1 LSIETRSEQVRRV
14 LLTTLILNLAVAA
27 GKIIIGLMT
36 GALAI
41 TADGLHSVIDSAGNI
56 IGMIA
61 LRVAVQPPDDDHPY
75 GHNRFETLAALVIGA
90 MLLLTAWEIIQGA
103 VERLAGGTAPEITP
117 LAFAVMLATL
127 VINLLV
133 NRYQVGEGRRLDSQ
147 ILLADA
153 ANTGADIFVTLSV
166 IASMALVVLL
176 GWNWADVVA
185 ALLVTVLI
193 GRAALKILRQQGR
206 VLVDTAPYAPEEIAG
221 HVLEV
226 PAVDHV
232 VRVRSRG
239 TAGAAHIDVDVQVA
253 PEMTAQQTAAIGDA
267 IRTHLQQQLDG
278 VSEVEVHFAP
288 DENREPDYALL
299 ARARADALALTTH
312 EVLLSESP
320 NGKVLEMH
328 VEVPPGQT
336 LAAAHRQVSRLEQA
350 VKNDLPDVAEVVT
363 HIEPALADRPDVRI
377 DTGVLTQ
384 NQRIAAQVR
393 QVLHQHYP
401 DLDWHQINVFPLPGG
416 FAVNMHVTLPPQMTV
431 EAAHRV
437 AEETE
442 MLLRTNLPLVER
454 VTIHTE
460 PPETLDGQ
468 GLD

>member
-1 LSIETRSEQVRRV
+1 LTIEARSQQVRQV
-14 LLTTLILNLAVAA
+14 LLTTLLLNLIVAI
-27 GKIIIGLMT
+27 GKIIIGLAT

-41 TADGLHSVIDSAGNI
+41 TADGLHSIIDSAGNI
-56 IGMIA
+56 VGLIA

-103 VERLAGGTAPEITP
+103 IERLAGGEAPQITP
-117 LAFAVMLATL
+117 LAFAVMIGTL

-133 NRYQVGEGRRLDSQ
+133 NRYQVREGKRLESQ

-166 IASMALVVLL
+166 IASMVLVVTL
-176 GWNWADVVA
+176 GWNWTDVVA

-206 VLVDTAPYAPEEIAG
+206 VLVDTAPYTPKEIAE
-221 HVLEV
+221 HVLEI
-226 PAVDHV
+226 PAVEHV
-232 VRVRSRG
+232 MRVRSRG
-239 TAGAAHIDVDVQVA
+239 TTDAAHIDVDVQVA

-267 IRTHLQQQLDG
+267 IRTHLQEQLNG

-312 EVLLSESP
+312 EVTLSDSP

-336 LAAAHRQVSRLEQA
+336 LAAAHKQVSQLEQA
-350 VKNDLPDVAEVVT
+350 VKADLPNVAEVVT
-363 HIEPALADRPDVRI
+363 HIEPSLIETPDVRI

-384 NQRIAAQVR
+384 SQRIEALVR
-393 QVLHQHYP
+393 QVLNAHYP
-401 DLDWHQINVFPLPGG
+401 DLDWHQINVYPVPDG

-437 AEETE
+437 AENTE
-442 MLLRTNLPLVER
+442 MLLRTTVPLVER

-460 PPETLDGQ
+460 PPE
-468 GLD
+468 